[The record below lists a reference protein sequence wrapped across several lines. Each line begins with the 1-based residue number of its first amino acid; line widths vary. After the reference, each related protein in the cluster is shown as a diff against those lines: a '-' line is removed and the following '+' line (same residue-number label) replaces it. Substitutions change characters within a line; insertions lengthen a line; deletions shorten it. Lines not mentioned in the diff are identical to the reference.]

1 MAYDEITKVISVTE
15 CNLLIK
21 ELLDTGFYQIVVRGE
36 ISGTY
41 FRPNASGHYY
51 FDLKDAQSSLP
62 SCVFRSCAKGLEK
75 FRIGDLVVAT
85 GRISLYEK
93 TGKLT
98 FVINRM
104 VKEGDGELQAL
115 IEKRKLYY
123 QNLGW
128 FDPQQKPEIPSVI
141 RKVGVVTSATG
152 AVIHDILD
160 VTRRRAPSLDIVLLP
175 CAVQG
180 KGAEDTIASRIR
192 QANNFALCDVLIV
205 ARGGGSKED
214 LMPYNEV
221 AVIEAIHES
230 KIPVISAVGHESD
243 WSLSDYVA
251 TLRAG
256 TPSIAAEKVTETIYR
271 RRQSFSSIRD
281 TMNLIMKNRIASA
294 RAELP
299 SPAVMESLMKTK
311 LSEARRAV
319 PSPEEMKVLLEKK
332 RQNAFFRFNFSE
344 EEMRSALIKKSE
356 SARQKVEYLKSTFA
370 LTLPRLIENGRHVI
384 DEYRRTS
391 RILITSTVSYSREKL
406 KSTRR
411 EMNALNPLSLL
422 ERGFALVRDE
432 NGRIVTS
439 SESVHTGDTLNI
451 RVKDGSIRAE
461 VKENR

>member
-62 SCVFRSCAKGLEK
+62 SCVFRSCARGLEK

-461 VKENR
+461 VKENE

>member
-1 MAYDEITKVISVTE
+1 
-15 CNLLIK
+15 
-21 ELLDTGFYQIVVRGE
+21 
-36 ISGTY
+36 
-41 FRPNASGHYY
+41 
-51 FDLKDAQSSLP
+51 
-62 SCVFRSCAKGLEK
+62 
-75 FRIGDLVVAT
+75 
-85 GRISLYEK
+85 
-93 TGKLT
+93 
-98 FVINRM
+98 
-104 VKEGDGELQAL
+104 
-115 IEKRKLYY
+115 
-123 QNLGW
+123 
-128 FDPQQKPEIPSVI
+128 
-141 RKVGVVTSATG
+141 
-152 AVIHDILD
+152 
-160 VTRRRAPSLDIVLLP
+160 
-175 CAVQG
+175 
-180 KGAEDTIASRIR
+180 
-192 QANNFALCDVLIV
+192 
-205 ARGGGSKED
+205 
-214 LMPYNEV
+214 MPYNEV

-299 SPAVMESLMKTK
+299 SPAVLESLMKTK
-311 LSEARRAV
+311 LAEARRAV

-356 SARQKVEYLKSTFA
+356 NARQKVEYLKSTFA

-439 SESVHTGDTLNI
+439 SKSVRTGDTLNI

>member
-62 SCVFRSCAKGLEK
+62 SCVFRSCARGLEK

-141 RKVGVVTSATG
+141 SKVGVVTSATG

-299 SPAVMESLMKTK
+299 SPAVLESLMKTK
-311 LSEARRAV
+311 LAEARRAV

>member
-128 FDPQQKPEIPSVI
+128 FDPQNKPEIPSVI

-299 SPAVMESLMKTK
+299 SPQVLESLMKTK
-311 LSEARRAV
+311 LAEARRTV

-344 EEMRSALIKKSE
+344 EEMRNALIKKSE
-356 SARQKVEYLKSTFA
+356 SSRQKVEYLKSTFA

-391 RILITSTVSYSREKL
+391 KILVTSTVSYSREKL

-439 SESVHTGDTLNI
+439 AESVHAGDTLNI